1 MEVFV
6 WPACKPPPPSPA
18 GSVFFSGSLS
28 QSSLKFLLLNP
39 AVHFAQVV
47 KECRAVVIAGG
58 TMQPVREP
66 DPASCAPS
74 AGMGQGQGEE
84 ALSSGPPNQKG
95 VSLNRPSS
103 VHQVALLCCLMPG
116 PLAWGRGGVGS
127 GGGGRHM
134 AADLVLL

>member
-1 MEVFV
+1 M
-6 WPACKPPPPSPA
+6 PGSGHCRRHHAAGKGTRPS
-18 GSVFFSGSLS
+18 
-28 QSSLKFLLLNP
+28 LLCP
-39 AVHFAQVV
+39 
-47 KECRAVVIAGG
+47 ECWDETG
-58 TMQPVREP
+58 T
-66 DPASCAPS
+66 
-74 AGMGQGQGEE
+74 GEE